1 VNWVTCN
8 TQTKLN
14 LAITFSLIMTIQ
26 RASIFF
32 YCPLKKGA
40 KQTEMI
46 ESWIL
51 FAKPC
56 QGCII
61 KKLHLGNHSVSIQK
75 IFLQLLPH
83 FEVITCL
90 INYLFCKWR
99 GLCPPVNVDGLICE
113 KFSHFAAFCEN
124 CDWILAVIDG
134 FWSFETFFGFKS
146 TQFLALNVLWRN

>member
-1 VNWVTCN
+1 MNWVTCN

-99 GLCPPVNVDGLICE
+99 GLCPPRECRRSNLWKIVTFCCILWQLWLNTRGHRRLL
-113 KFSHFAAFCEN
+113 KF
-124 CDWILAVIDG
+124 CDLFWI
-134 FWSFETFFGFKS
+134 
-146 TQFLALNVLWRN
+146 